1 MAPKPPVARGSPAKP
16 WRPSTLA
23 AAMLRLIFGRL
34 AIGVPTLLAVSV
46 CVFAIVRLI
55 PGDPARL
62 LAGDFA
68 TDQVIAELRQRWR
81 LDDPLPVQYV
91 AYLGGLLRGDL
102 GRSIATSTPVAPEL
116 AERFLR
122 TLQLAVAAIAVAAL
136 VGIAAGI
143 VSAVR
148 RSTLIDYLATAL
160 ALTGISMPIFWSG
173 LVLILLF
180 SVTLEWLPAGGSGTM
195 RHLVLPAV
203 SLGLFGAGVLA
214 RQTRSGLLEVLGQD
228 FVRTARA
235 KGLPERRVVIK
246 HALKNALIPVVTVL
260 GDQFGRL
267 LGGAILT
274 ETVFSWPGMGRY
286 LIDAIGQRDY
296 PAVQGAILVF
306 AAAVVL
312 INLLVDLSYGV
323 LDPRVRPE

>member
-1 MAPKPPVARGSPAKP
+1 
-16 WRPSTLA
+16 
-23 AAMLRLIFGRL
+23 
-34 AIGVPTLLAVSV
+34 
-46 CVFAIVRLI
+46 VRLI

-68 TDQVIAELRQRWR
+68 TDTIVDELRQRWH
-81 LDDPLPVQYV
+81 LNDPLPVQYAV
-91 AYLGGLLRGDL
+91 YLGGLLRGDL
-102 GRSIATSTPVAPEL
+102 GRSITTATPVLPEL
-116 AERFLR
+116 TERFLR
-122 TLQLAVAAIAVAAL
+122 TLELAVAAIAVAAL
-136 VGIAAGI
+136 VGIGAGI
-143 VSAVR
+143 LSAVR
-148 RSTLIDYLATAL
+148 RATLVDYLATAL
-160 ALTGISMPIFWSG
+160 ALTGISTPIFWSG
-173 LVLILLF
+173 LILILLF
-180 SVTLEWLPAGGSGTM
+180 SVTLGWLPAGGTGTL

-203 SLGLFGAGVLA
+203 SLGFFGAGVLA

-235 KGLPERRVVIK
+235 KGLPERLVVVK

-286 LIDAIGQRDY
+286 LIDAISQRDY
-296 PAVQGAILVF
+296 PAVQGAILLF
-306 AAAVVL
+306 AAAVVV

>member
-1 MAPKPPVARGSPAKP
+1 M
-16 WRPSTLA
+16 
-23 AAMLRLIFGRL
+23 F
-34 AIGVPTLLAVSV
+34 AV
-46 CVFAIVRLI
+46 VRVI

-68 TDQVIAELRQRWR
+68 TEQIVDELRAKWR
-81 LDDPLPVQYV
+81 LNDPLPLQYA
-91 AYLGGLLRGDL
+91 AYVSGLVRGDF
-102 GRSIATSTPVAPEL
+102 GRSITTSTPILPEL
-116 AERFLR
+116 TERFLR
-122 TLQLAVAAIAVAAL
+122 TLELAVAGIL
-136 VGIAAGI
+136 VSIVIGGAAGI

-148 RSTLIDYLATAL
+148 RSSLIDYAATAL
-160 ALTGISMPIFWSG
+160 ALTGISTPIFWSG
-173 LVLILLF
+173 LLLILLF
-180 SVTLEWLPAGGSGTM
+180 SVRLEWLPAGGSGTL
-195 RHLVLPAV
+195 RHLVLPAL

-214 RQTRSGLLEVLGQD
+214 RQTRSGMLEVLGQD

-235 KGLPERRVVIK
+235 KGLPERVVVVK

-274 ETVFSWPGMGRY
+274 ETVFAWPGMGRY
-286 LIDAIGQRDY
+286 LIESISQRDY

-306 AAAVVL
+306 AAAVVI

-323 LDPRVRPE
+323 LDPRVRAE

>member
-1 MAPKPPVARGSPAKP
+1 MA
-16 WRPSTLA
+16 
-23 AAMLRLIFGRL
+23 RLILSRL
-34 AIGVPTLLAVSV
+34 ATGVPTLLAVSL

-68 TDQVIAELRQRWR
+68 TEQLVDELRQRWR
-81 LDDPLPVQYV
+81 LNDPLPVQYA
-91 AYLGGLLRGDL
+91 AYRGGVLRGDL
-102 GRSIATSTPVAPEL
+102 GRSIATSTPVLPEL
-116 AERFLR
+116 AERFRR
-122 TLQLAVAAIAVAAL
+122 TLQLAAAGIAVAA
-136 VGIAAGI
+136 VIGIAAGI

-148 RSTLIDYLATAL
+148 RATAVDHLATAL
-160 ALTGISMPIFWSG
+160 ALAGISTPIFWSG
-173 LVLILLF
+173 LVLILIF
-180 SVTLEWLPAGGSGTM
+180 SVTLEWLPAGGSGSP

-235 KGLPERRVVIK
+235 KGLPERLVVVK

-286 LIDAIGQRDY
+286 LIESISQRDY

-312 INLLVDLSYGV
+312 TNLVVDLSYGA

>member
-1 MAPKPPVARGSPAKP
+1 
-16 WRPSTLA
+16 
-23 AAMLRLIFGRL
+23 MLKLIVGRL
-34 AIGVPTLLAVSV
+34 LVGVPTLLAVSV
-46 CVFAIVRLI
+46 CVFGIVRLI

-68 TDQVIAELRQRWR
+68 TEQIVDELRQRWR
-81 LDDPLPVQYV
+81 LNDPLPVQYA
-91 AYLGGLLRGDL
+91 AYLGGLVRGDL
-102 GRSIATSTPVAPEL
+102 GRSITTSTPVLAEL
-116 AERFLR
+116 TERFLR
-122 TLQLAVAAIAVAAL
+122 TLELAVAAIAVAAF

-143 VSAVR
+143 VSAIR
-148 RSTLIDYLATAL
+148 RATLVDYLATAL
-160 ALTGISMPIFWSG
+160 ALTGISTPIFWSG
-173 LVLILLF
+173 LILILLF
-180 SVTLEWLPAGGSGTM
+180 SVTLEWLPAGGTGTL

-235 KGLPERRVVIK
+235 KGLPERLVVIK
-246 HALKNALIPVVTVL
+246 HALKNAMIPVVTVL

-286 LIDAIGQRDY
+286 LIDAISQRDY
-296 PAVQGAILVF
+296 PAVQGALLVF

-312 INLLVDLSYGV
+312 INLLVDLSYGA

>member
-1 MAPKPPVARGSPAKP
+1 
-16 WRPSTLA
+16 
-23 AAMLRLIFGRL
+23 MLRLVASRL
-34 AIGVPTLLAVSV
+34 ATGLPTLLAVSLL
-46 CVFAIVRLI
+46 VFAIVRLI

-68 TDQVIAELRQRWR
+68 TEQIVDELRAKWR
-81 LDDPLPVQYV
+81 LNDPLPVQYAV
-91 AYLGGLLRGDL
+91 YVGGVVRGDF
-102 GRSIATSTPVAPEL
+102 GRSITTSTPILPEL
-116 AERFLR
+116 VERFLR
-122 TLQLAVAAIAVAAL
+122 TLELAVAGIVVAMV
-136 VGIAAGI
+136 VGGAAGI

-148 RSTLIDYLATAL
+148 RSSLTDYVATAL
-160 ALTGISMPIFWSG
+160 ALTGISTPIFWSG
-173 LVLILLF
+173 LLLILLF
-180 SVTLEWLPAGGSGTM
+180 SVRLEWLPAGGTGTL
-195 RHLVLPAV
+195 RHLVLPAL

-214 RQTRSGLLEVLGQD
+214 RQTRSGMLEVLGQD

-235 KGLPERRVVIK
+235 KGLPERVVVVK

-274 ETVFSWPGMGRY
+274 ETVFAWPGMGRY
-286 LIDAIGQRDY
+286 LIDSISQRDY

-306 AAAVVL
+306 AASVVV
-312 INLLVDLSYGV
+312 INLLVDLSYGM

>member
-1 MAPKPPVARGSPAKP
+1 V
-16 WRPSTLA
+16 
-23 AAMLRLIFGRL
+23 LRLIGGRVL
-34 AIGVPTLLAVSV
+34 TGVPTLLAVSLL
-46 CVFAIVRLI
+46 VFAIVRLI

-68 TDQVIAELRQRWR
+68 TDQIVDELRQKWR
-81 LDDPLPVQYV
+81 LNDPLPVQYAV
-91 AYLGGLLRGDL
+91 YVGGVVRGDF
-102 GRSIATSTPVAPEL
+102 GRSVTTSTPILPEL
-116 AERFLR
+116 VERFLR
-122 TLQLAVAAIAVAAL
+122 TLELAVAGIVVAMV
-136 VGIAAGI
+136 VGGAAGI

-148 RSTLIDYLATAL
+148 RSSLTDYVATAL
-160 ALTGISMPIFWSG
+160 ALTGISTPIFWSG
-173 LVLILLF
+173 LLLILLF
-180 SVTLEWLPAGGSGTM
+180 SVRLEWLPAGGTGTL
-195 RHLVLPAV
+195 RHLVLPAL

-214 RQTRSGLLEVLGQD
+214 RQTRSGMLEVLGQD

-235 KGLPERRVVIK
+235 KGLPERVVVVK

-274 ETVFSWPGMGRY
+274 ETVFAWPGMGRY
-286 LIDAIGQRDY
+286 LIESISQRDY

-306 AAAVVL
+306 AAAVVV
-312 INLLVDLSYGV
+312 INLLVDLSYGM

>member
-1 MAPKPPVARGSPAKP
+1 M
-16 WRPSTLA
+16 
-23 AAMLRLIFGRL
+23 
-34 AIGVPTLLAVSV
+34 
-46 CVFAIVRLI
+46 FAIVRLI

-68 TDQVIAELRQRWR
+68 TEPIVDELRAKWR
-81 LDDPLPVQYV
+81 LNDPLPVQYAV
-91 AYLGGLLRGDL
+91 YVGGLVRGDL
-102 GRSIATSTPVAPEL
+102 GRSITTSTPILPEL
-116 AERFLR
+116 TERFLR
-122 TLQLAVAAIAVAAL
+122 TLQLAVAAILVAAAI
-136 VGIAAGI
+136 GGAAGI

-148 RSTLIDYLATAL
+148 RSSVTDYLATAL
-160 ALTGISMPIFWSG
+160 ALTGISTPIFWSG
-173 LVLILLF
+173 LLLILLF
-180 SVTLEWLPAGGSGTM
+180 SVRLEWLPAGGTGTL
-195 RHLVLPAV
+195 RHLVLPAL

-214 RQTRSGLLEVLGQD
+214 RQTRSGMLEVLGQD

-235 KGLPERRVVIK
+235 KGLPERAVVVK
-246 HALKNALIPVVTVL
+246 HALKNAMIPVVTVL

-274 ETVFSWPGMGRY
+274 ETVFAWPGLGRY
-286 LIDAIGQRDY
+286 LIDSISQRDY

-312 INLLVDLSYGV
+312 INLLVDLSYGM

>member
-1 MAPKPPVARGSPAKP
+1 M
-16 WRPSTLA
+16 
-23 AAMLRLIFGRL
+23 
-34 AIGVPTLLAVSV
+34 PTLLAVSV
-46 CVFAIVRLI
+46 CVFLVVRLI

-68 TDQVIAELRQRWR
+68 TDQIVDELRARWR
-81 LDDPLPVQYV
+81 LDDPLPVQSAV
-91 AYLGGLLRGDL
+91 YLAGLLRGDL
-102 GRSIATSTPVAPEL
+102 GRSIATSTPVLPEL
-116 AERFLR
+116 RERFLR
-122 TLQLAVAAIAVAAL
+122 TLELALAAVAVAAL
-136 VGIAAGI
+136 VGVAAGI

-148 RSTLIDYLATAL
+148 RASVLDYVATTLAL
-160 ALTGISMPIFWSG
+160 AGISTPIFWSG

-180 SVTLEWLPAGGSGTM
+180 SVTLEWLPAGGSGTL
-195 RHLVLPAV
+195 RHLVLPAL

-214 RQTRSGLLEVLGQD
+214 RQTRSGLLETLGQD

-235 KGLPERRVVIK
+235 KGLPERIVVVK

-286 LIDAIGQRDY
+286 LIESISRRDY

-306 AAAVVL
+306 AGAVVVT
-312 INLLVDLSYGV
+312 NLLVDLSYGA

>member
-1 MAPKPPVARGSPAKP
+1 
-16 WRPSTLA
+16 
-23 AAMLRLIFGRL
+23 
-34 AIGVPTLLAVSV
+34 
-46 CVFAIVRLI
+46 VFAIVRVI

-68 TDQVIAELRQRWR
+68 TEQIVDELRAKWR
-81 LDDPLPVQYV
+81 LNDPLPVQYA
-91 AYLGGLLRGDL
+91 AYIGGLVRGDF
-102 GRSIATSTPVAPEL
+102 GRSITTSTPILPEL
-116 AERFLR
+116 TERFLR
-122 TLQLAVAAIAVAAL
+122 TLELAVAGIL
-136 VGIAAGI
+136 VSIVIGGAAGI

-148 RSTLIDYLATAL
+148 RSSLIDYAATAL
-160 ALTGISMPIFWSG
+160 ALTGISTPIFWSG
-173 LVLILLF
+173 LLLILLF
-180 SVTLEWLPAGGSGTM
+180 SVRLEWLQANGSGTL
-195 RHLVLPAV
+195 RHLVLPAL

-214 RQTRSGLLEVLGQD
+214 RQTRSGMLEVLGQD

-235 KGLPERRVVIK
+235 KGLPERVVVVK

-274 ETVFSWPGMGRY
+274 ETVFAWPGMGRY
-286 LIDAIGQRDY
+286 LIESISQRDY

-306 AAAVVL
+306 AAAVVI

-323 LDPRVRPE
+323 LDPRVRAE

>member
-1 MAPKPPVARGSPAKP
+1 MI
-16 WRPSTLA
+16 
-23 AAMLRLIFGRL
+23 RLILSRL
-34 AIGVPTLLAVSV
+34 ATGVPTLLAVSLL
-46 CVFAIVRLI
+46 VFAIVRLI

-68 TDQVIAELRQRWR
+68 TEQVVSELRQKWR
-81 LDDPLPVQYV
+81 LDDPLPVQYAV
-91 AYLGGLLRGDL
+91 YVGGVVRGDF
-102 GRSIATSTPVAPEL
+102 GRSITTSTPILPEL
-116 AERFLR
+116 TERFAR
-122 TLQLAVAAIAVAAL
+122 TLELAVAAIVVAML
-136 VGIAAGI
+136 VGGAAGI

-148 RSTLIDYLATAL
+148 RSSLTDYAATAL
-160 ALTGISMPIFWSG
+160 ALTGISTPIFWSG
-173 LVLILLF
+173 LLLILLF
-180 SVTLEWLPAGGSGTM
+180 SVRLEWLPAGGTGSL

-214 RQTRSGLLEVLGQD
+214 RQTRSGMLEVLGQD

-235 KGLPERRVVIK
+235 KGLPERVVVVK

-274 ETVFSWPGMGRY
+274 ETVFAWPGMGRY
-286 LIDAIGQRDY
+286 LIESISQRDY

-306 AAAVVL
+306 AAAVVV
-312 INLLVDLSYGV
+312 INLAVDLSYGL

>member
-1 MAPKPPVARGSPAKP
+1 VLS
-16 WRPSTLA
+16 
-23 AAMLRLIFGRL
+23 LILGRL
-34 AIGVPTLLAVSV
+34 ATGVPTLLAVSLL
-46 CVFAIVRLI
+46 VFAIVRLI

-68 TDQVIAELRQRWR
+68 TDQIVDELRHKWR
-81 LDDPLPVQYV
+81 LDDPWPVQYAV
-91 AYLGGLLRGDL
+91 YVGGIVRGDL
-102 GRSIATSTPVAPEL
+102 GRSITTSTPILPEL
-116 AERFLR
+116 TERFLR
-122 TLQLAVAAIAVAAL
+122 TLELAVAGIVVAIVI
-136 VGIAAGI
+136 GGAAGI

-148 RSTLIDYLATAL
+148 RSSLTDYAATAL
-160 ALTGISMPIFWSG
+160 ALTGISTPIFWSG
-173 LVLILLF
+173 LLLILLF
-180 SVTLEWLPAGGSGTM
+180 SVRLEWLPAGGTGTL
-195 RHLVLPAV
+195 RHLVLPAL

-214 RQTRSGLLEVLGQD
+214 RQTRSGMLEVLGQD

-235 KGLPERRVVIK
+235 KGLPERVVVVK

-274 ETVFSWPGMGRY
+274 ETVFAWPGMGRY
-286 LIDAIGQRDY
+286 LIESISQRDY

-306 AAAVVL
+306 AAAVVV
-312 INLLVDLSYGV
+312 INLAVDLSYGL

>member
-1 MAPKPPVARGSPAKP
+1 
-16 WRPSTLA
+16 
-23 AAMLRLIFGRL
+23 
-34 AIGVPTLLAVSV
+34 VPTLLAVSLL
-46 CVFAIVRLI
+46 VFAIVRLI

-68 TDQVIAELRQRWR
+68 TDQIVDELRQRWR
-81 LDDPLPVQYV
+81 LDDPLPVQYA
-91 AYLGGLLRGDL
+91 AYVGGLLHGDF
-102 GRSIATSTPVAPEL
+102 GRSITTSTPVLPEL
-116 AERFLR
+116 VERFLR
-122 TLQLAVAAIAVAAL
+122 TLELATAGIVMAAVI
-136 VGIAAGI
+136 GGAAGI

-148 RSTLIDYLATAL
+148 RSSPTDYVATAL
-160 ALTGISMPIFWSG
+160 ALAGISTPIFWSG
-173 LVLILLF
+173 LLLILLF
-180 SVTLEWLPAGGSGTM
+180 SVRLEWLPAGGTGSL

-214 RQTRSGLLEVLGQD
+214 RQTRSGMLEVLGQD

-235 KGLPERRVVIK
+235 KGLPERAVVVK

-286 LIDAIGQRDY
+286 LIEAISQRDY

-306 AAAVVL
+306 AAAVVVV
-312 INLLVDLSYGV
+312 NLLVDLSYGL
-323 LDPRVRPE
+323 LDPRVRVE

>member
-1 MAPKPPVARGSPAKP
+1 
-16 WRPSTLA
+16 
-23 AAMLRLIFGRL
+23 MLGLIGGRLITGL
-34 AIGVPTLLAVSV
+34 PTLLAVSLL
-46 CVFAIVRLI
+46 VFAIVRLI

-68 TDQVIAELRQRWR
+68 TDQIVDELRAKWR
-81 LDDPLPVQYV
+81 LNDPLPLQYAV
-91 AYLGGLLRGDL
+91 YVGGLVRGDF
-102 GRSIATSTPVAPEL
+102 GRSITTSTPILPEL
-116 AERFLR
+116 VERFLR
-122 TLQLAVAAIAVAAL
+122 TLELAVAGIVVAMV
-136 VGIAAGI
+136 VGGAAGI

-148 RSTLIDYLATAL
+148 RSSLTDYVATAL
-160 ALTGISMPIFWSG
+160 ALTGISTPIFWSG
-173 LVLILLF
+173 LLLILLF
-180 SVTLEWLPAGGSGTM
+180 SVRLEWLPAGGTGTL
-195 RHLVLPAV
+195 RHLVLPAL

-214 RQTRSGLLEVLGQD
+214 RQTRSGMLEVLGQD

-235 KGLPERRVVIK
+235 KGLPERVVVVK

-274 ETVFSWPGMGRY
+274 ETVFAWPGMGRY
-286 LIDAIGQRDY
+286 LIESISQRDY

-306 AAAVVL
+306 AASVVV
-312 INLLVDLSYGV
+312 INLLVDLSYGM

>member
-1 MAPKPPVARGSPAKP
+1 MF
-16 WRPSTLA
+16 
-23 AAMLRLIFGRL
+23 RLIAGRL
-34 AIGVPTLLAVSV
+34 ATGIPTLLAVSM

-68 TDQVIAELRQRWR
+68 TEQIVDELRTRWR
-81 LDDPLPVQYV
+81 LNEPLPVQYA
-91 AYLGGLLRGDL
+91 AYPGGVLHGDL
-102 GRSIATSTPVAPEL
+102 GRSIATSTPVLPEL
-116 AERFLR
+116 TERFLR
-122 TLQLAVAAIAVAAL
+122 TLELAVAAIVAAA
-136 VGIAAGI
+136 VGIGAGL
-143 VSAVR
+143 VSAVHR
-148 RSTLIDYLATAL
+148 ATLIDHLATAL
-160 ALTGISMPIFWSG
+160 ALTGISTPIFWSG
-173 LVLILLF
+173 LILILIF
-180 SVTLEWLPAGGSGTM
+180 SVTLPWLPAGGTGTL

-214 RQTRSGLLEVLGQD
+214 RQTRSGMLEVLGQD

-235 KGLPERRVVIK
+235 KGLPERLVVVK

-286 LIDAIGQRDY
+286 LIDAISQRDY

-306 AAAVVL
+306 AAAVVI
-312 INLLVDLSYGV
+312 INLLVDVSYGV
-323 LDPRVRPE
+323 VDPRMRAE

>member
-1 MAPKPPVARGSPAKP
+1 MS
-16 WRPSTLA
+16 
-23 AAMLRLIFGRL
+23 RLIVSRL
-34 AIGVPTLLAVSV
+34 ATGVPTLLAVSL
-46 CVFAIVRLI
+46 CVFAVVRLI

-68 TDQVIAELRQRWR
+68 TDQVVDELRQRWR
-81 LDDPLPVQYV
+81 LNDPLPVQYV
-91 AYLGGLLRGDL
+91 AYLGGVLRGDL
-102 GRSIATSTPVAPEL
+102 GRSISTSTPVLPEL
-116 AERFLR
+116 LERFLR
-122 TLQLAVAAIAVAAL
+122 TLELAVAGIAVAAL
-136 VGIAAGI
+136 IGIVAGV
-143 VSAVR
+143 VSAVN
-148 RSTLIDYLATAL
+148 RSTLVDYAATAL
-160 ALTGISMPIFWSG
+160 ALTGISTPIFWSG
-173 LVLILLF
+173 LILILLF
-180 SVTLEWLPAGGSGTM
+180 SVTLEWLPAGGTGTL

-235 KGLPERRVVIK
+235 KGLPERLVVVK

-286 LIDAIGQRDY
+286 LIESISQRDY

-306 AAAVVL
+306 AAAVVV
-312 INLLVDLSYGV
+312 INLLVDLSYGA
-323 LDPRVRPE
+323 LDPRVRAE

>member
-1 MAPKPPVARGSPAKP
+1 
-16 WRPSTLA
+16 
-23 AAMLRLIFGRL
+23 MLHLIAGRL
-34 AIGVPTLLAVSV
+34 VTGVPTLLAVSL

-68 TDQVIAELRQRWR
+68 TEQIVDELRQRWR
-81 LDDPLPVQYV
+81 LNDPLPVQYA
-91 AYLGGLLRGDL
+91 AYLGGVLRGDL
-102 GRSIATSTPVAPEL
+102 GRSITTSTPVLPEL
-116 AERFLR
+116 SERFLR
-122 TLQLAVAAIAVAAL
+122 TLELAVAAIALAAL

-143 VSAVR
+143 VSAIR
-148 RSTLIDYLATAL
+148 RSTLVDYLATAL
-160 ALTGISMPIFWSG
+160 ALAGISTPIFWSG
-173 LVLILLF
+173 LILILLF
-180 SVTLEWLPAGGSGTM
+180 SVTLEWLPAGGTGTL

-235 KGLPERRVVIK
+235 KGLPERVVVVK

-274 ETVFSWPGMGRY
+274 ETVFSWPGLGRY
-286 LIDAIGQRDY
+286 LIDAIAQRDY
-296 PAVQGAILVF
+296 PAVQGAILLF
-306 AAAVVL
+306 ATAVVVV
-312 INLLVDLSYGV
+312 NLLVDLSYSA